1 MSATPLGEG
10 GLSQMTVCLEMGRAA
25 FWRKGRSRSC
35 SVRCVPVYPM
45 PRQFPHKGDVVAPLV
60 PARSQIGKV
69 GINDGRRARSSSRRG
84 RRFLFQGTVDP
95 ARTDADELGNL
106 LFVAALSIQFPDP
119 LMHAYS
125 LAMTRTTLSRN
136 FFRYCR
142 PLSRTCFACAALYR
156 LFRSEERRVGKE
168 CRSR

>member
-1 MSATPLGEG
+1 MRLSGEKDEAAAAASAASPYIPE
-10 GLSQMTVCLEMGRAA
+10 
-25 FWRKGRSRSC
+25 
-35 SVRCVPVYPM
+35 
-45 PRQFPHKGDVVAPLV
+45 RQFPHKGDVVAPLV

-156 LFRSEERRVGKE
+156 LFERTLLLAKELLQGFGKVLTTWLA
-168 CRSR
+168 